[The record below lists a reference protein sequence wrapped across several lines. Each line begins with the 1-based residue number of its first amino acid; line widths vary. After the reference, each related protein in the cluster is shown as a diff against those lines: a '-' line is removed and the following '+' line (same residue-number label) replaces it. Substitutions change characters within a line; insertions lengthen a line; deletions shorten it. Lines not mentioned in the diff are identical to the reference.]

1 MRDFFIYTILCL
13 FCFAPAAA
21 QEVPFEGL
29 HLDDLIS
36 IPGERK
42 PGIINHPVSAF
53 ELPGFKLLPSGHAH
67 LLRHYPGISL
77 PSMPPTYSST
87 TVRSDVEAR
96 YRLTNKFSLYMSTNY
111 LSDRYRT
118 PRSLYT
124 RGTSAGV
131 AYQLSDRFLLKAG
144 ASYQYNTVLRKWE
157 WIYMT
162 GLVFCF

>member
-67 LLRHYPGISL
+67 LLIIP
-77 PSMPPTYSST
+77 
-87 TVRSDVEAR
+87 E
-96 YRLTNKFSLYMSTNY
+96 FLY
-111 LSDRYRT
+111 LVC
-118 PRSLYT
+118 PRSLFRKRT
-124 RGTSAGV
+124 ISGV
-131 AYQLSDRFLLKAG
+131 ILSG
-144 ASYQYNTVLRKWE
+144 NP
-157 WIYMT
+157 
-162 GLVFCF
+162 

>member
-53 ELPGFKLLPSGHAH
+53 ELPGFKLLPSGHVH

-77 PSMPPTYSST
+77 PGMPPVPFPEKNNLRSYS
-87 TVRSDVEAR
+87 
-96 YRLTNKFSLYMSTNY
+96 F
-111 LSDRYRT
+111 
-118 PRSLYT
+118 
-124 RGTSAGV
+124 
-131 AYQLSDRFLLKAG
+131 
-144 ASYQYNTVLRKWE
+144 
-157 WIYMT
+157 
-162 GLVFCF
+162 

>member
-53 ELPGFKLLPSGHAH
+53 ELPGFKLLPSGHVH

-77 PSMPPTYSST
+77 PDMTPVSFPEKNNLRSYSFCQPFE
-87 TVRSDVEAR
+87 TVD
-96 YRLTNKFSLYMSTNY
+96 NKLSL
-111 LSDRYRT
+111 
-118 PRSLYT
+118 
-124 RGTSAGV
+124 
-131 AYQLSDRFLLKAG
+131 
-144 ASYQYNTVLRKWE
+144 
-157 WIYMT
+157 IHI
-162 GLVFCF
+162 

>member
-77 PSMPPTYSST
+77 PSMPPVPFPEKNNLRSYSFWQPLK
-87 TVRSDVEAR
+87 
-96 YRLTNKFSLYMSTNY
+96 RLTISFHFICLLTICPTDTVPHVPSIRGEQVPESLINC
-111 LSDRYRT
+111 
-118 PRSLYT
+118 P
-124 RGTSAGV
+124 
-131 AYQLSDRFLLKAG
+131 
-144 ASYQYNTVLRKWE
+144 
-157 WIYMT
+157 T
-162 GLVFCF
+162 GFC

>member
-42 PGIINHPVSAF
+42 PGIINHTVSAF
-53 ELPGFKLLPSGHAH
+53 ELPGFKLLSSGHVH

-77 PSMPPTYSST
+77 PDMTPVSFPEKNNLRSYSFWQPLK
-87 TVRSDVEAR
+87 
-96 YRLTNKFSLYMSTNY
+96 RLTIRGSTSLQEY
-111 LSDRYRT
+111 YR
-118 PRSLYT
+118 
-124 RGTSAGV
+124 
-131 AYQLSDRFLLKAG
+131 
-144 ASYQYNTVLRKWE
+144 
-157 WIYMT
+157 
-162 GLVFCF
+162 

>member
-53 ELPGFKLLPSGHAH
+53 ELPGSNCFLPGM
-67 LLRHYPGISL
+67 RI
-77 PSMPPTYSST
+77 
-87 TVRSDVEAR
+87 
-96 YRLTNKFSLYMSTNY
+96 FSVIIPEFLY
-111 LSDRYRT
+111 L
-118 PRSLYT
+118 
-124 RGTSAGV
+124 
-131 AYQLSDRFLLKAG
+131 
-144 ASYQYNTVLRKWE
+144 
-157 WIYMT
+157 I
-162 GLVFCF
+162 

>member
-77 PSMPPTYSST
+77 PSMPPVPFPEKNNLRSYSFWQWGST
-87 TVRSDVEAR
+87 
-96 YRLTNKFSLYMSTNY
+96 
-111 LSDRYRT
+111 
-118 PRSLYT
+118 
-124 RGTSAGV
+124 
-131 AYQLSDRFLLKAG
+131 
-144 ASYQYNTVLRKWE
+144 
-157 WIYMT
+157 
-162 GLVFCF
+162 

>member
-53 ELPGFKLLPSGHAH
+53 ELPGFKLLPSGHVL

-77 PSMPPTYSST
+77 PGMPPVPFPEKNNLRSYSFWQPLKRLTIRGDYFSSGILPVETYSST
-87 TVRSDVEAR
+87 AASSASSTYSSSPATPWLASTTASAILETISFTAR
-96 YRLTNKFSLYMSTNY
+96 I
-111 LSDRYRT
+111 
-118 PRSLYT
+118 
-124 RGTSAGV
+124 
-131 AYQLSDRFLLKAG
+131 
-144 ASYQYNTVLRKWE
+144 ASSFPGIT
-157 WIYMT
+157 
-162 GLVFCF
+162 